1 MSSSANFLQRFEGKQ
16 KIFIITNFSEKLH
29 IINSVSWKFL
39 NFKYTHFS
47 AAGRPAFEVIDSLV
61 NAVGSVSMLLDS
73 THSTVFSLF
82 RSVIGVIDEFS
93 RLRSHFSSLFTAF
106 ALTKMLR

>member
-1 MSSSANFLQRFEGKQ
+1 MESH
-16 KIFIITNFSEKLH
+16 FI
-29 IINSVSWKFL
+29 
-39 NFKYTHFS
+39 S

-61 NAVGSVSMLLDS
+61 NAVGAVSMLLDS